1 MQYFILTI
9 IIFLISQSLKFIFR
23 FFKNTKD
30 SKKISWVFLWAT
42 GAPSTHSAIL
52 VGNLVLFYKDVGL
65 NSTFS
70 LFTVI
75 SVILMYNLV
84 ADRQREIIRE
94 SFLVNGD
101 HVSKE
106 MVTSG
111 KVLDISG
118 HSFFDIITGVLLGL
132 LIGFI
137 Y

>member
-9 IIFLISQSLKFIFR
+9 ITFLVSQSLKFIFR

-30 SKKISWVFLWAT
+30 SKKISWIFLWAT

-65 NSTFS
+65 SSTFS
-70 LFTVI
+70 LFTII

-94 SFLVNGD
+94 SFLINGD
-101 HVSKE
+101 QSNKDIVS
-106 MVTSG
+106 SG

-118 HSFFDIITGVLLGL
+118 HSFFDIIMGILLGL
-132 LIGFI
+132 LIGVI